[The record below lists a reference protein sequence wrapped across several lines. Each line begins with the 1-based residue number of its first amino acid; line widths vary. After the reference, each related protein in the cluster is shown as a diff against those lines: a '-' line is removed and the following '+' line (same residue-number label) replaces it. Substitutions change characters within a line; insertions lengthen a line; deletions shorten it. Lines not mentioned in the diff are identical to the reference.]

1 MVLWD
6 IIVLYNLRSDD
17 FLGQIGAIKNLLISR
32 AAHYTSKKVLPG
44 LY

>member
-6 IIVLYNLRSDD
+6 IIVLYNLRGND

-32 AAHYTSKKVLPG
+32 AAHHTPEKVLPG
-44 LY
+44 LN